1 MLRAARRRIPA
12 RLTNFTLLAGL
23 VVVFATGVGA
33 VATGSPRGRWIILA
47 HGVAGLLLVLLAPAK
62 SRIARAGLR
71 RHRHSGYAS
80 LLLAVLTVAALV
92 AGVLHATGVLR
103 SIGGLPT
110 LWFHVAFAL
119 ALVPLLLW
127 HLVARSRPAA
137 PSRPLPRVL
146 LRAGLLVGVAALL
159 DTVVALAGDAA
170 GLTGSRRRFT
180 GSYETASFDPAR
192 LPPTIW
198 LADAVPTV
206 DPSRWRLTVVDA
218 GGRRDLGL
226 AELRSNAV
234 RHRALLDC
242 TSGWYSVQDWDGMPV
257 NALLPE
263 REGARSLVVHALPAT
278 GCGSRSRTSTS
289 SCWPRPWAVP
299 R

>member
-1 MLRAARRRIPA
+1 MLRAVRRRLPA
-12 RLTNFTLLAGL
+12 RVTNLTLLAGL

-71 RHRHSGYAS
+71 RHRRSGYAS
-80 LLLAVLTVAALV
+80 LLLAVLTVAALA

-110 LWFHVAFAL
+110 LWFHIAFAL

-127 HLVARSRPAA
+127 HLVARRVRARRSDLSR
-137 PSRPLPRVL
+137 RVL
-146 LRAGLLVGVAALL
+146 LRTGLLVGVAALL
-159 DTVVALAGDAA
+159 DTVVTLAGDAA

-180 GSYETASFDPAR
+180 GSYETASFDAAR
-192 LPPTIW
+192 LPATIW
-198 LADAVPTV
+198 LADAVPEI
-206 DPSRWRLTVVDA
+206 DPALWRLTVVDA
-218 GGRRDLGL
+218 AGRRNLPL
-226 AELRSNAV
+226 AELTAAGV
-234 RHRALLDC
+234 RRRALLDC
-242 TSGWYSVQDWDGMPV
+242 TSGWYSVQDWD
-257 NALLPE
+257 
-263 REGARSLVVHALPAT
+263 
-278 GCGSRSRTSTS
+278 
-289 SCWPRPWAVP
+289 PWWAAC